1 MKTGIRGLAL
11 IKKYEGCKL
20 TAYLCPANIV
30 TIGYGNT
37 FYKDGSKIK
46 LGDKITQQQAEDLL
60 MDLLPQFE
68 AIVNKN
74 IKIDLT
80 QYQFDALVS
89 FVWNCGKSETL
100 FNLVNSK
107 SKDLKQ
113 WWETHYTTAGGK
125 VLQGL
130 VNRRKEESEVFFKI

>member
-1 MKTGIRGLAL
+1 MKIGLKGLAL
-11 IKKYEGCKL
+11 IKKFEGCKL
-20 TAYLCPANIV
+20 SAYLCPANIP

-37 FYKDGSKIK
+37 FYKNGNKVKI
-46 LGDKITQQQAEDLL
+46 GDKITQQQAEELL
-60 MDLLPQFE
+60 MDLLPQYE

-100 FNLVNSK
+100 FRLVNSK
-107 SKDLKQ
+107 SKDLKT
-113 WWETHYTTAGGK
+113 WWQTHYTTGGGK
-125 VLQGL
+125 VLKGL
-130 VNRRKEESEVFFKI
+130 VNRRKEESELFFTL

>member
-1 MKTGIRGLAL
+1 MKIGLKGLGL
-11 IKKYEGCKL
+11 IKKFEGCKL
-20 TAYLCPANIV
+20 QAYLCPSGIP
-30 TIGYGNT
+30 TIGMGNT
-37 FYKDGSKIK
+37 FYKNGTKVK
-46 LGDKITQQQAEDLL
+46 LGDKITQQQAEELL

-100 FNLVNSK
+100 FKLVNSQ

-113 WWETHYTTAGGK
+113 WWETHYTTGGGK

-130 VNRRKEESEVFFKI
+130 VNRRKEEAQLFHL

>member
-1 MKTGIRGLAL
+1 MKTGIKGLAL

-20 TAYLCPANIV
+20 QAYLCPSGIP
-30 TIGYGNT
+30 TIGMGNT

-89 FVWNCGKSETL
+89 FAWNCGKSETL

-107 SKDLKQ
+107 SKDLKE
-113 WWETHYTTAGGK
+113 WWETHYTTGGGK

-130 VNRRKEESEVFFKI
+130 VNRRKEEAELFFKI

>member
-1 MKTGIRGLAL
+1 MKTSINGINL
-11 IKKYEGCKL
+11 IKKFEGCKL
-20 TAYLCPANIV
+20 QAYLCPSGIP
-30 TIGYGNT
+30 TIGMGNT
-37 FYKDGSKIK
+37 FYKNGSKIK
-46 LGDKITQQQAEDLL
+46 LGDKITQQQAEELL

-100 FNLVNSK
+100 FKLVNNQ

-113 WWETHYTTAGGK
+113 WWETHYTTGGGK

-130 VNRRKEESEVFFKI
+130 VNRRKAEAQLFHL

>member
-1 MKTGIRGLAL
+1 MKIGIRGIAL

-37 FYKDGSKIK
+37 FYKDGFKIK

-113 WWETHYTTAGGK
+113 WWETHYTTGGGK

-130 VNRRKEESEVFFKI
+130 INRRKEEAQLFHT

>member
-1 MKTGIRGLAL
+1 MKTGIRGLGL
-11 IKKYEGCKL
+11 IKKFEGCKL
-20 TAYLCPANIV
+20 TAYLCPAGLV

-37 FYKDGSKIK
+37 FYKNGSKIK
-46 LGDKITQQQAEDLL
+46 LGDKITQQQAEELL
-60 MDLLPQFE
+60 MDLLPQYE

-89 FVWNCGKSETL
+89 FAWNCGKSETL
-100 FNLVNSK
+100 FRLVNSK

-113 WWETHYTTAGGK
+113 WWETHYTTGGGK

-130 VNRRKEESEVFFKI
+130 VNRRKAEAQLFHL

>member
-1 MKTGIRGLAL
+1 MKIGLKGLGL
-11 IKKYEGCKL
+11 IKKFEGCKL
-20 TAYLCPANIV
+20 TAYTCPAGLV

-37 FYKDGSKIK
+37 FYKNGSKIK
-46 LGDKITQQQAEDLL
+46 LGDKITQQQAEELL

-89 FVWNCGKSETL
+89 FAWNCGKSEAL
-100 FNLVNSK
+100 FKLVNSK

-113 WWETHYTTAGGK
+113 WWETHYTTGGGK

-130 VNRRKEESEVFFKI
+130 VNRRKEEAELFFKL

>member
-1 MKTGIRGLAL
+1 MKTGIRGLGL
-11 IKKYEGCKL
+11 IKKFEGCKL
-20 TAYLCPANIV
+20 TAYICPAGLV

-37 FYKDGSKIK
+37 FYKNGSKIK
-46 LGDKITQQQAEDLL
+46 LGDKITQQQAEELL
-60 MDLLPQFE
+60 MDLLPQYE

-89 FVWNCGKSETL
+89 FAWNCGKSETL
-100 FNLVNSK
+100 FRLVNSK

-113 WWETHYTTAGGK
+113 WWETHYTTGGGK

-130 VNRRKEESEVFFKI
+130 VNRRKAEAQLFHL

>member
-1 MKTGIRGLAL
+1 MKIGIRGLAL
-11 IKKYEGCKL
+11 IKKFEGCKL
-20 TAYLCPANIV
+20 TAYTCPAGLV

-37 FYKDGSKIK
+37 FYKNGSKIK
-46 LGDKITQQQAEDLL
+46 LGDKITQQQAEELL

-89 FVWNCGKSETL
+89 FAWNCGKSEAL
-100 FNLVNSK
+100 FKLVNSK

-113 WWETHYTTAGGK
+113 WWETHYTTGGGK

-130 VNRRKEESEVFFKI
+130 VNRRKEEAELFFKL

>member
-1 MKTGIRGLAL
+1 MKTSINGINL

-20 TAYLCPANIV
+20 QAYLCPSGIP
-30 TIGYGNT
+30 TIGMGNT

-46 LGDKITQQQAEDLL
+46 LGDKITQQQAEELL

-100 FNLVNSK
+100 FRLVNSK

-113 WWETHYTTAGGK
+113 WWQTHYTTGGGK

-130 VNRRKEESEVFFKI
+130 VNRRKEEAELFFKI

>member
-1 MKTGIRGLAL
+1 MKIGIRGLGL

-20 TAYLCPANIV
+20 TAYLCPANKV
-30 TIGYGNT
+30 TIAYGNT

-100 FNLVNSK
+100 FRLVNSK

-113 WWETHYTTAGGK
+113 WWETHYTTGGGK

-130 VNRRKEESEVFFKI
+130 VNRRKEEAQLFHT

>member
-1 MKTGIRGLAL
+1 MKTSINGINL

-20 TAYLCPANIV
+20 QAYLCPSGIP
-30 TIGYGNT
+30 TIGMGNT

-80 QYQFDALVS
+80 QYQFDSLVS

-113 WWETHYTTAGGK
+113 WWETHYITGGGK

-130 VNRRKEESEVFFKI
+130 INRRKEEAQLFHT

>member
-1 MKTGIRGLAL
+1 MKTGIRGLGL

-20 TAYLCPANIV
+20 TAYLCPAGLV

-37 FYKDGSKIK
+37 FYKNGSKIK
-46 LGDKITQQQAEDLL
+46 LGDKITQQQAEELL

-89 FVWNCGKSETL
+89 FAWNCGKSETL
-100 FNLVNSK
+100 FRLVNSK

-113 WWETHYTTAGGK
+113 WWETHYTTGGGK

-130 VNRRKEESEVFFKI
+130 VNRRKAEAQLFHL

>member
-1 MKTGIRGLAL
+1 MKIGLKGLGL
-11 IKKYEGCKL
+11 IKKFEGCKL
-20 TAYLCPANIV
+20 SAYLCPANIP

-37 FYKDGSKIK
+37 FYKNGTKVKI
-46 LGDKITQQQAEDLL
+46 GDKITQQQADELL
-60 MDLLPQFE
+60 MDLLPQYE

-100 FNLVNSK
+100 FRLVNSK
-107 SKDLKQ
+107 SKDLRQ
-113 WWETHYTTAGGK
+113 WWETHYITGGGK

-130 VNRRKEESEVFFKI
+130 VNRRKAEAQLFHL

>member
-1 MKTGIRGLAL
+1 MKIGLKGLGL
-11 IKKYEGCKL
+11 IKKFEGCKL
-20 TAYLCPANIV
+20 TAYLCPSGIP
-30 TIGYGNT
+30 TIGMGNT
-37 FYKDGSKIK
+37 FYKNGTKVK
-46 LGDKITQQQAEDLL
+46 LGDKITQQQAEELL
-60 MDLLPQFE
+60 MDLLPQYE

-100 FNLVNSK
+100 FRLVNSK

-113 WWETHYTTAGGK
+113 WWETHYTTGGGK

-130 VNRRKEESEVFFKI
+130 VNRRKAEAQLFHL

>member
-1 MKTGIRGLAL
+1 MKIGIRGLAL

-20 TAYLCPANIV
+20 TAYTCPANKV

-80 QYQFDALVS
+80 QYEFDALVS

-100 FNLVNSK
+100 FRLVNSK

-113 WWETHYTTAGGK
+113 WWQTNYTTGGGK
-125 VLQGL
+125 LLKGL
-130 VNRRKEESEVFFKI
+130 VNRRKEESELFFKI

>member
-1 MKTGIRGLAL
+1 MKTSINGINL

-20 TAYLCPANIV
+20 QAYLCPSGIP
-30 TIGYGNT
+30 TIGMGNT

-107 SKDLKQ
+107 SKDLKE
-113 WWETHYTTAGGK
+113 WWQTHYTTGGGK

-130 VNRRKEESEVFFKI
+130 INRRKEEAQLFHT

>member
-1 MKTGIRGLAL
+1 MKTSINGINL

-20 TAYLCPANIV
+20 QAYLCPSGIPTIV
-30 TIGYGNT
+30 MGNT
-37 FYKDGSKIK
+37 FYKNGSKIK
-46 LGDKITQQQAEDLL
+46 LGDKITQQQAEELL
-60 MDLLPQFE
+60 MDLLPQYE

-89 FVWNCGKSETL
+89 FAWNCGKSETL
-100 FNLVNSK
+100 FRLVNSK

-113 WWETHYTTAGGK
+113 WWETHYTTGGGK

-130 VNRRKEESEVFFKI
+130 VNRRKAEAQLFHL

>member
-1 MKTGIRGLAL
+1 MKTGIRGLGL
-11 IKKYEGCKL
+11 IKKFEGCKL
-20 TAYLCPANIV
+20 TAYLCPAGLV

-37 FYKDGSKIK
+37 FYKNGSKIK
-46 LGDKITQQQAEDLL
+46 LGDKITQQQAEELL

-89 FVWNCGKSETL
+89 FAWNCGKSETL
-100 FNLVNSK
+100 FRLVNSK

-113 WWETHYTTAGGK
+113 WWETHYTTGGGK

-130 VNRRKEESEVFFKI
+130 VNRRKAEAQLFHL

>member
-1 MKTGIRGLAL
+1 MKTSINGINL

-20 TAYLCPANIV
+20 KAYLCPSGIP
-30 TIGYGNT
+30 TIGMGNT
-37 FYKDGSKIK
+37 FYKNGSKIK
-46 LGDKITQQQAEDLL
+46 LGDKITQQQAEELL
-60 MDLLPQFE
+60 MDLLPQYE

-100 FNLVNSK
+100 FKLVNSK

-113 WWETHYTTAGGK
+113 WWETHYTTGGGK

-130 VNRRKEESEVFFKI
+130 VNRRKAEAQLFHL

>member
-1 MKTGIRGLAL
+1 MKTGIRGLGL
-11 IKKYEGCKL
+11 IKKFEGCKL
-20 TAYLCPANIV
+20 TAYLCPANKV

-60 MDLLPQFE
+60 MDLLPQYE

-89 FVWNCGKSETL
+89 FAWNCGKSETL
-100 FNLVNSK
+100 FRLVNSK
-107 SKDLKQ
+107 SNDLKQ
-113 WWETHYTTAGGK
+113 WWETHYTTGGGK

-130 VNRRKEESEVFFKI
+130 VNRRKAEAQLFHL

>member
-1 MKTGIRGLAL
+1 MKTGIKGLAL

-20 TAYLCPANIV
+20 TAYLCPANIA

-74 IKIDLT
+74 IKIDLN
-80 QYQFDALVS
+80 QYQFDSLVS

-100 FNLVNSK
+100 FRLVNSK

-113 WWETHYTTAGGK
+113 WWQTNYITGGGK
-125 VLQGL
+125 LLKGL
-130 VNRRKEESEVFFKI
+130 VARRKEESELFFKI

>member
-1 MKTGIRGLAL
+1 MKTSINGINL

-20 TAYLCPANIV
+20 QAYLCPSGIP
-30 TIGYGNT
+30 TIGMGNT
-37 FYKDGSKIK
+37 FYKNGSKIK
-46 LGDKITQQQAEDLL
+46 LGDKITQQQAEELL
-60 MDLLPQFE
+60 MDLLPQYE

-89 FVWNCGKSETL
+89 FAWNCGKSEAL
-100 FNLVNSK
+100 FKLVNSK

-113 WWETHYTTAGGK
+113 WWETHYTTGGGK

-130 VNRRKEESEVFFKI
+130 VNRRKEEAELFFKL

>member
-1 MKTGIRGLAL
+1 MKTGIRGLGL

-20 TAYLCPANIV
+20 QAYLCPSGIP
-30 TIGYGNT
+30 TIGMGNT

-46 LGDKITQQQAEDLL
+46 LGDKITQQQAEELL
-60 MDLLPQFE
+60 MDLLPQYE

-89 FVWNCGKSETL
+89 FAWNCGKSETL
-100 FNLVNSK
+100 FRLVNSK

-113 WWETHYTTAGGK
+113 WWETHYTTGGGK

-130 VNRRKEESEVFFKI
+130 VNRRKAEAQLFHL

>member
-1 MKTGIRGLAL
+1 MKTSINGINL

-20 TAYLCPANIV
+20 QAYLCPSGIP
-30 TIGYGNT
+30 TIGMGNT
-37 FYKDGSKIK
+37 FYKNGSKIK
-46 LGDKITQQQAEDLL
+46 LGDKITQQQAEELL
-60 MDLLPQFE
+60 MDLLPQYE

-89 FVWNCGKSETL
+89 FAWNCGKSETL
-100 FNLVNSK
+100 FRLVNSK
-107 SKDLKQ
+107 SKDLKK
-113 WWETHYTTAGGK
+113 WWETHYTTGGGK

-130 VNRRKEESEVFFKI
+130 VNRRKAEAQLFHL

>member
-89 FVWNCGKSETL
+89 FAWNCGKSETL
-100 FNLVNSK
+100 FRLVNSK
-107 SKDLKQ
+107 SKDLKE
-113 WWETHYTTAGGK
+113 WWQTHYTTGGGK

-130 VNRRKEESEVFFKI
+130 VNRRKEEAEVFFKI

>member
-1 MKTGIRGLAL
+1 MKIGLKGLGL

-20 TAYLCPANIV
+20 TAYLCPAGLV

-37 FYKDGSKIK
+37 FYKNGSKIK
-46 LGDKITQQQAEDLL
+46 LGDKITQQQAEELL
-60 MDLLPQFE
+60 MDLLPQYE

-89 FVWNCGKSETL
+89 FAWNCGKSETL
-100 FNLVNSK
+100 FRLVNSK

-113 WWETHYTTAGGK
+113 WWETHYTTGGGK

-130 VNRRKEESEVFFKI
+130 VNRRKAEAQLFHL

>member
-1 MKTGIRGLAL
+1 MKIGLKGLGL
-11 IKKYEGCKL
+11 IKKFEGCKL
-20 TAYLCPANIV
+20 TAYTCPANIV

-89 FVWNCGKSETL
+89 FAWNCGKSETL

-107 SKDLKQ
+107 SKDLKE
-113 WWETHYTTAGGK
+113 WWETHYTTGGGK

-130 VNRRKEESEVFFKI
+130 VNRRKAEAQLFHL

>member
-1 MKTGIRGLAL
+1 MKIGIRGLGL
-11 IKKYEGCKL
+11 IKKFEGCKL
-20 TAYLCPANIV
+20 TAYNCPAGLV

-37 FYKDGSKIK
+37 FYKNGSKIK

-60 MDLLPQFE
+60 IDLLPQFE

-80 QYQFDALVS
+80 QCQFDALVS

-100 FNLVNSK
+100 FKLVNSQ

-113 WWETHYTTAGGK
+113 WWEIHYTSGGGK

-130 VNRRKEESEVFFKI
+130 VNRRKEEAQLFYL

>member
-100 FNLVNSK
+100 FRLVNSK
-107 SKDLKQ
+107 SKDLKE
-113 WWETHYTTAGGK
+113 WWKTHDTSGGGK

-130 VNRRKEESEVFFKI
+130 INRRKEEAQLFHT

>member
-1 MKTGIRGLAL
+1 MKIGIRGLRL
-11 IKKYEGCKL
+11 IKKFEGCKL
-20 TAYLCPANIV
+20 TAYTCPAGLV

-74 IKIDLT
+74 
-80 QYQFDALVS
+80 
-89 FVWNCGKSETL
+89 
-100 FNLVNSK
+100 
-107 SKDLKQ
+107 
-113 WWETHYTTAGGK
+113 
-125 VLQGL
+125 
-130 VNRRKEESEVFFKI
+130 

>member
-46 LGDKITQQQAEDLL
+46 LGDKITQQQAEELL

-100 FNLVNSK
+100 FRLVNSK
-107 SKDLKQ
+107 SKDLKE
-113 WWETHYTTAGGK
+113 WWETHYTTGGGK

-130 VNRRKEESEVFFKI
+130 ANRRKEEAELFFKI

>member
-1 MKTGIRGLAL
+1 MKIGIRGLAL

-20 TAYLCPANIV
+20 QAYLCPSGIP
-30 TIGYGNT
+30 TIGMGNT

-89 FVWNCGKSETL
+89 FAWNCGKSETL
-100 FNLVNSK
+100 FRLVNSK

-113 WWETHYTTAGGK
+113 WWQTNYTTGGGK
-125 VLQGL
+125 VLKGL
-130 VNRRKEESEVFFKI
+130 VNRRKEESELFFKI

>member
-1 MKTGIRGLAL
+1 MKTGIRGLGL
-11 IKKYEGCKL
+11 IKKFEGCKL
-20 TAYLCPANIV
+20 TAYLCPAGLV

-37 FYKDGSKIK
+37 FYKNGSKIK
-46 LGDKITQQQAEDLL
+46 LGDKITQQQAEELL
-60 MDLLPQFE
+60 MDLLPQYE

-89 FVWNCGKSETL
+89 FAWNCGKSETL
-100 FNLVNSK
+100 FRLVNSK

-113 WWETHYTTAGGK
+113 WWETHYTSGGGK

-130 VNRRKEESEVFFKI
+130 VNRRKAEAQLFHL

>member
-1 MKTGIRGLAL
+1 MKTGIKGLAL

-80 QYQFDALVS
+80 QYQFDSLVS

-100 FNLVNSK
+100 FRLVNSK
-107 SKDLKQ
+107 SKDLKE
-113 WWETHYTTAGGK
+113 WWQTHYTTGGGK